1 MASDCKTVIGNIDIQ
16 VQNDIGSF
24 ENDVLKSVANL
35 NGHTSKS
42 GINNAKARLENA
54 LTSKE

>member
-24 ENDVLKSVANL
+24 ENDVLKAVANL
-35 NGHTSKS
+35 IGHTSMV
-42 GINNAKARLENA
+42 
-54 LTSKE
+54 